1 MPENFQKWLFWGGIA
16 EFKFSQ
22 VATDFIGKGNTN
34 LFTESMTENDI
45 LINSVPLGRKNR
57 ISLEVMI

>member
-1 MPENFQKWLFWGGIA
+1 MAFLGGIG

-22 VATDFIGKGNTN
+22 VATDFISKGNTN

-45 LINSVPLGRKNR
+45 LINSVPLGRKTE
-57 ISLEVMI
+57 SLLR